1 MAASFQWKSTYKQ
14 KEWVNDK
21 CSILDL
27 RNHEQYLHSC
37 LQKWN
42 IPPAYILS
50 WLRKTKAKW
59 FISLLIYITYN
70 SLASASWFTSLTTVW
85 HQPLYLHQFGIS
97 LLIYITYNSLASASL
112 FTSFTSVWHQPLDLH
127 HLHQFGIHLF
137 EIILDLRCNEEKN
150 DRKNQ
155 EHWGNI
161 SRSEISSN
169 ITFLDHG
176 RNVRAIMSVRTM
188 FSLNVFPSWKII
200 PSI

>member
-1 MAASFQWKSTYKQ
+1 MANLLGACIFQCDICCLHAPSTTTLMAASFQWKSTYKQ
-14 KEWVNDK
+14 TEWVNDK

-50 WLRKTKAKW
+50 WLRKTKVKW
-59 FISLLIYITYN
+59 F
-70 SLASASWFTSLTTVW
+70 
-85 HQPLYLHQFGIS
+85 IS

-127 HLHQFGIHLF
+127 HLHQCGIHLF
-137 EIILDLRCNEEKN
+137 EIILDLRCNEEKI

-176 RNVRAIMSVRTM
+176 RNARAIMSVRTM
-188 FSLNVFPSWKII
+188 FSLNVFRSWKII